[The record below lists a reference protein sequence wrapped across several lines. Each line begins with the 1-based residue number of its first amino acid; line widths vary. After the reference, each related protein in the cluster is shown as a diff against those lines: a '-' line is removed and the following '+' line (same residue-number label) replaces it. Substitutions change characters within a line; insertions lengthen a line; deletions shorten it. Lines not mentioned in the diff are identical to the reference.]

1 MKKQDQ
7 ALRLPPAIHRLSI
20 KIVYPEAKLQFRS
33 QKIQYLMSLLEERI
47 ALMVRLGHYI
57 TDNKEEWQYVVE
69 RAERMNGWFTGEYI
83 RLAAQNIVDAFL
95 QEDKLKN
102 WLAQYPAVTKDSD
115 RKTVGL
121 VMAGNIPL
129 VGFHDFLCVYLSG
142 HKLNIKLS
150 SKDTVL
156 WEHILD
162 VLKEWDSNFGEQ
174 VSVGEMLK
182 GCDAYIATGSN
193 NSARYFEQYF
203 QKYPHIIRKNRT
215 SVAVLDGTESPEQLS
230 SLADDVCVYFGLG
243 CRNITKIYVPEGYP
257 FEQLL
262 PVFDRY
268 KHHADHNKYKN
279 NYDFQLAIFLL
290 NKVLYMTNGSVLMA
304 PAESPFAA
312 ISILHYEYYSDKDA
326 LLRTLS
332 SDDRLQCITMKQ
344 VAPLHREEPA
354 AHSGNTQTQAFGNNQ
369 APGLM
374 DYADGV
380 DTMSFLTSL

>member
-1 MKKQDQ
+1 M
-7 ALRLPPAIHRLSI
+7 
-20 KIVYPEAKLQFRS
+20 
-33 QKIQYLMSLLEERI
+33 

-57 TDNKEEWQYVVE
+57 ADNGEEWQDVVAL
-69 RAERMNGWFTGEYI
+69 AERMNGWFSPEFVQ
-83 RLAAQNIVDAFL
+83 LAARNIATAFL
-95 QEDKLKN
+95 QEDKLRS
-102 WLAQYPAVTKDSD
+102 WLSTYPAIGDGNS

-156 WEHILD
+156 WEHILR
-162 VLKEWDSNFGEQ
+162 LLGQWDSNFNEQ
-174 VSVGEMLK
+174 VAIGEMLK

-215 SVAVLDGTESPEQLS
+215 SVAVLDGTETAEQLS
-230 SLADDVCVYFGLG
+230 SLADDVCLYFGLG
-243 CRNITKIYVPEGYP
+243 CRNITKVYVPEGYS

-279 NYDFQLAIFLL
+279 NYDYQLAIFLL
-290 NKVLYMTNGSVLMA
+290 NKVHYMTNSSVLMV
-304 PAESPFAA
+304 PGESPFAA
-312 ISILHYEYYSDKDA
+312 IGVLHYEYYTDKAA
-326 LLRTLS
+326 LLGSLAA
-332 SDDRLQCITMKQ
+332 DDRLQCITLKEAVLLPSETQ
-344 VAPLHREEPA
+344 ASPA
-354 AHSGNTQTQAFGNNQ
+354 RLATVQTQVLGSNQ
-369 APGLM
+369 LPGLT

-380 DTMSFLTSL
+380 DTMTFLSSL

>member
-1 MKKQDQ
+1 
-7 ALRLPPAIHRLSI
+7 LPLQPAIHRLSI

-57 TDNKEEWQYVVE
+57 ADNKEEWQNVVE
-69 RAERMNGWFTGEYI
+69 RAERMNGWFTEEFI
-83 RLAAQNIVDAFL
+83 RLAAKNIVRQFL
-95 QEDKLKN
+95 QEDKLRK
-102 WLAQYPAVTKDSD
+102 WLAQYPGIHKDGD

-129 VGFHDFLCVYLSG
+129 VGFHDF
-142 HKLNIKLS
+142 KLNIKLS

-156 WEHILD
+156 WEHILG
-162 VLKEWDSNFGEQ
+162 LLAQWDTHFGEQ
-174 VSVGEMLK
+174 VSTGEMLK

-215 SVAVLDGTESPEQLS
+215 SAAVLDGTESPEQLS
-230 SLADDVCVYFGLG
+230 SLADDVCLYYGLG
-243 CRNITKIYVPEGYP
+243 CRNITKIYVPEGYS

-262 PVFDRY
+262 PVFDRF

-279 NYDFQLAIFLL
+279 NYDYQLAIFLL
-290 NKVLYMTNGSVLMA
+290 NKVQYMTNGSVLMV

-312 ISILHYEYYSDKDA
+312 IGVLHYEYYSDKDA
-326 LLRTLS
+326 LLRTLAD
-332 SDDRLQCITMKQ
+332 DDRLQCITMKH
-344 VAPLHREEPA
+344 ATPLHREDGSSDPR
-354 AHSGNTQTQAFGNNQ
+354 NLRIQTQAFGDNQ
-369 APGLM
+369 APGLT

-380 DTMSFLTSL
+380 DTMTFLTSL